1 MRRVVPLVPLLAASL
16 ALAAPG
22 AAVARTT
29 PRGFFGV
36 MVNGVLDTPTV
47 NLGNESANMRRAGVE
62 SERFEIAWDLVE
74 PTQGRFDFGAIDRK
88 VAAPARN
95 RIDVLGLVV
104 RTPNWAA
111 SVPGQPFSPP
121 RDPATYAAF
130 LRTLVGRYGPRGSFW
145 SANPSLPRVPVRHW
159 QIWNEPNIAINF
171 VGVRSWPATYARLLR
186 AAYRAVHGADG
197 GAKVVMAGL
206 ANFSWRDLSRDYRA
220 GCGGASMSPPST
232 RSAGGRRTACG
243 SRG

>member
-1 MRRVVPLVPLLAASL
+1 V
-16 ALAAPG
+16 PG
-22 AAVARTT
+22 AAAARST

-36 MVNGVLDTPTV
+36 MVNGVLDAPSV
-47 NLGNESANMRRAGVE
+47 NLGAESATMRRSGVE

-74 PTQGRFDFGAIDRK
+74 PARGQFEWASIDRK

-111 SVPGQPFSPP
+111 SQPGQPFAPP

-145 SANPSLPRVPVRHW
+145 AANRSLPRRPVRSW

-171 VGVRSWPATYARLLR
+171 VGVRSWPAPYARLLR
-186 AAYRAVHGADG
+186 AAYRAVHGADR
-197 GAKVVMAGL
+197 GARVVMAGL
-206 ANFSWRDLSRDYRA
+206 ANFSWRDLARA
-220 GCGGASMSPPST
+220 
-232 RSAGGRRTACG
+232 
-243 SRG
+243 